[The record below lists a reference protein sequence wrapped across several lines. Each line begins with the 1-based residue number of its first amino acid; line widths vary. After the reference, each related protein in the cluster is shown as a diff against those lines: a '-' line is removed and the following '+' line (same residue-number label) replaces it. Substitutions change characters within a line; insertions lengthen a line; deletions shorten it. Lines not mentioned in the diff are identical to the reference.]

1 MKTIA
6 WSTDG
11 KFYII
16 ILESSGHIWQE
27 LEKCQLLHFTNAH
40 LKIFSGN

>member
-1 MKTIA
+1 MKTIP

-11 KFYII
+11 KFDTI

-27 LEKCQLLHFTNAH
+27 LGKCQLLHFTSAH